1 MTTYLANAFSPS
13 MLSQLPSDVEFS
25 AVNREEFCETISNNV
40 TNAIGHK
47 GTIDLVNALCKTSF
61 VVNRVNIKAGIGDV
75 IYIVVLGFR
84 LEEGRV
90 LNAEEVQQLY
100 NEGKVLLLRAKIYGA
115 VLEELVKC
123 ENICDEKTYDA
134 LANKAKRG

>member
-1 MTTYLANAFSPS
+1 
-13 MLSQLPSDVEFS
+13 
-25 AVNREEFCETISNNV
+25 
-40 TNAIGHK
+40 
-47 GTIDLVNALCKTSF
+47 
-61 VVNRVNIKAGIGDV
+61 
-75 IYIVVLGFR
+75 

-123 ENICDEKTYDA
+123 ESMCDEVTYDG